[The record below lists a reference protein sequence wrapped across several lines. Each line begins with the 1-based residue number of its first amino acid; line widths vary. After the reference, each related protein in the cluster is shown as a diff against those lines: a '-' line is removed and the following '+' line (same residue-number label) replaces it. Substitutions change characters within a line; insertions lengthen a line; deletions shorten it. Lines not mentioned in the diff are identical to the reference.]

1 MSVFYAE
8 GMGGGTVIFHVKLL
22 FDRRYQGEL
31 SEKHGTAQRASC
43 KAGFLWQSLRRT
55 ARDVSR
61 SGVDVAS

>member
-31 SEKHGTAQRASC
+31 SESTEQRNAPPV
-43 KAGFLWQSLRRT
+43 KPVFMAVIETNGARRESF
-55 ARDVSR
+55 RC
-61 SGVDVAS
+61 